1 MLALTLATPSLVS
14 LFASPRVTVVQ
25 ADTDASRGAILRPVA
40 AVCASC
46 LFEPKSNQDTAL
58 LSATINRDLAERFS
72 SRNRAANALFVAE
85 TPDAD
90 VAGSVGIEVSRLT
103 KAGLNEQQAS
113 LRRDE
118 FMDVSKPRPLLSNL
132 AVSRDYRRRGIGKRL
147 CRDAERAAKEWGF
160 DEVYLKVEKG
170 NRKAFNLYRGLGY
183 RVVATD
189 PNAEKPIVAPGGIKY
204 VKTTN
209 IAMRKD
215 LRFPPVDTALGY
227 VAALGLAVTAAPKYE
242 AIAQYVASAIEAG
255 STSEQPVQLVAGLLQ
270 GGVEILFQ

>member
-1 MLALTLATPSLVS
+1 MLALTLATASF
-14 LFASPRVTVVQ
+14 LFATPRVTIVQ

-40 AVCASC
+40 AALASS
-46 LFEPKSNQDTAL
+46 LFDPKSNQDTAL
-58 LSATINRDLAERFS
+58 LSATISRDLAERFS
-72 SRNRAANALFVAE
+72 SRNRAENALFVAE
-85 TPDAD
+85 TSDAE

-103 KAGLNEQQAS
+103 KAGLNEQQAK

-118 FMDVSKPRPLLSNL
+118 FMDVSQPRPLLSNL

-147 CRDAERAAKEWGF
+147 CRDAELAARAWGF

-189 PNAEKPIVAPGGIKY
+189 PDAEKPIVVPGGIKY

-209 IAMRKD
+209 VAMRKD

-227 VAALGLAVTAAPKYE
+227 VAALGLAAAAAPKYE
-242 AIAQYVASAIEAG
+242 AIAQYVSSAVEAG
-255 STSEQPVQLVAGLLQ
+255 SASEQPVRLIAGLIQGVVQLILQ
-270 GGVEILFQ
+270 